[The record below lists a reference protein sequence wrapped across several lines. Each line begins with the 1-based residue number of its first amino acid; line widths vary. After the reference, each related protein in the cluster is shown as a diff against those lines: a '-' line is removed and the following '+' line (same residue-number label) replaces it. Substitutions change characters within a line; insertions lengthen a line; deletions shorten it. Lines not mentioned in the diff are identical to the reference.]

1 MKRVLVLNPKD
12 KSEIKKFESSGIDLS
27 KILDK
32 SKSEYTNSNQL
43 YRVLYTLEDGH
54 VSDYCVLE
62 LTRDLRT
69 SVLTYPTM
77 DQAKRTRILIDEAIS
92 VAEYVDS
99 ENILFTINKED
110 NRMRK
115 IMENREDFSCFPIE
129 SNDKTISFIYED
141 VKKLGSYGK

>member
-69 SVLTYPTM
+69 S
-77 DQAKRTRILIDEAIS
+77 
-92 VAEYVDS
+92 
-99 ENILFTINKED
+99 
-110 NRMRK
+110 
-115 IMENREDFSCFPIE
+115 
-129 SNDKTISFIYED
+129 
-141 VKKLGSYGK
+141 GSS

>member
-1 MKRVLVLNPKD
+1 MKRVLVLNPKN
-12 KSEIKKFESSGIDLS
+12 KSEIEKFKQAGIDIDE
-27 KILDK
+27 ILDK
-32 SKSEYTNSNQL
+32 SKDENTNSAQL
-43 YRVLYTLEDGH
+43 YRVLYTLEDGK
-54 VSDYCVLE
+54 VNDYCVLE

-115 IMENREDFSCFPIE
+115 IMENREDFTSFPVE
-129 SNDKTISFIYED
+129 EDDKTISFIYEE
-141 VKKLGSYGK
+141 VKELGSYGK